1 MLLSLAF
8 GICPPQSSLQ
18 LALAFLAVDLHFEQL
33 PKEPPRQSTPS
44 SQLVQGDHRPPKSP
58 MRHPR
63 RHRRD
68 RPAHHLL
75 AQAAAESL
83 RHWVPTTPSNPRSR
97 GRLVLPCGI
106 TPTGRECLPRL
117 FSRRGSASPISCWV
131 VHGHPPFR
139 GFSPLVAAGSSQ
151 IRPSPLPFPT
161 LRCRGFEDLSS
172 PASLAPCDALL
183 AANGCVHHRRRFHA
197 R

>member
-33 PKEPPRQSTPS
+33 PKEPPRQSMPS

-58 MRHPR
+58 MRHPQ

-83 RHWVPTTPSNPRSR
+83 RHGSLR
-97 GRLVLPCGI
+97 RLPIHAHAADSCYLAA
-106 TPTGRECLPRL
+106 
-117 FSRRGSASPISCWV
+117 SRRPAGNASPGSS
-131 VHGHPPFR
+131 R
-139 GFSPLVAAGSSQ
+139 VADLPALFHAGSSMGTL
-151 IRPSPLPFPT
+151 PSEASP
-161 LRCRGFEDLSS
+161 RSS
-172 PASLAPCDALL
+172 PPDPLRSDRPPCRFPPCDV
-183 AANGCVHHRRRFHA
+183 AASRI
-197 R
+197 